1 MAAEWPLEERA
12 LSGVTIMGQV
22 SVEGHRNQGPC
33 LALAIAATICCNLT
47 RGSAGP
53 IWPGVKRTQPSL
65 SSSCGERLI
74 FVTSIETVE

>member
-1 MAAEWPLEERA
+1 MVAGEWPLEERA

-22 SVEGHRNQGPC
+22 SVEGHRNQGPS

-47 RGSAGP
+47 RGSAGQ
-53 IWPGVKRTQPSL
+53 GSSVHQPSL